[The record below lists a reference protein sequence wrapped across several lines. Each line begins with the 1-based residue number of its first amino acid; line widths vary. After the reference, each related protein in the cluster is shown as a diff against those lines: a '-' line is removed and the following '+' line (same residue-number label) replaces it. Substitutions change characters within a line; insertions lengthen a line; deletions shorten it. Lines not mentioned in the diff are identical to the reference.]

1 MADNDL
7 RREIE
12 ALKAQIEAL
21 NRTRPTPDDTPE
33 EAPPGA
39 AADGADGEPAENP
52 GDDLMAHVHEV
63 IDELGEQ
70 LRDANPAT
78 LLVVFSLGVLFGRLL
93 PR

>member
-1 MADNDL
+1 MVDDDL

-21 NRTRPTPDDTPE
+21 GRSRATEGEGQNGDEPKSEVADEADRFETLTDDIM
-33 EAPPGA
+33 G
-39 AADGADGEPAENP
+39 
-52 GDDLMAHVHEV
+52 HVHEV

-78 LLVVFSLGVLFGRLL
+78 LLIVFSLGVLFGRLL